1 MKVATK
7 SGFKATVNENL
18 IKDWRFVTLTSKIKT
33 AEDEIE
39 SINAVDKALNFL
51 LGEKGAQKL
60 LTHIAK
66 IKGVADVESV
76 IGEYTEILAQLTDQ
90 PWETENDG
98 YFCHVARF
106 LIAAPPKESAIKM
119 CQIAADA

>member
-33 AEDEIE
+33 SEDEIE

-66 IKGVADVESV
+66 IKGVADVKSV

-90 PWETENDG
+90 VKKSDSLS
-98 YFCHVARF
+98 V
-106 LIAAPPKESAIKM
+106 
-119 CQIAADA
+119 